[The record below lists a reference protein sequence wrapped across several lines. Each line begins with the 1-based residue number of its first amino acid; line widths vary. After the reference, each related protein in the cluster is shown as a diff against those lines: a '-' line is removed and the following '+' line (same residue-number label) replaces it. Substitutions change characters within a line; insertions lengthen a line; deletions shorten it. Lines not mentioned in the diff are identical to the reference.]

1 MFEGYRLWQVELRKK
16 DNWRASHEEAQ
27 LHEQQKGGCSSEKDS
42 NFQQVFHIMWEAIF
56 FSFLIIIFSVFE
68 TPIHSDIFYNFLSI
82 IEDDL

>member
-1 MFEGYRLWQVELRKK
+1 MTCRTQKKKTTEEQVTK
-16 DNWRASHEEAQ
+16 EAQ
-27 LHEQQKGGCSSEKDS
+27 LHEQQKGGCSTEKDS